1 MALRIVPIPTRQVGK
16 THNSWGIALSAQE
29 VLSIYSVYSSGFSRE
44 IESIE
49 DMYVCVSPYREREI
63 ERKRGE

>member
-1 MALRIVPIPTRQVGK
+1 MALRIVSIPTRQVGK
-16 THNSWGIALSAQE
+16 THNSWGILLSAQE

-44 IESIE
+44 IEPIE
-49 DMYVCVSPYREREI
+49 DMYVCVSLYREREI